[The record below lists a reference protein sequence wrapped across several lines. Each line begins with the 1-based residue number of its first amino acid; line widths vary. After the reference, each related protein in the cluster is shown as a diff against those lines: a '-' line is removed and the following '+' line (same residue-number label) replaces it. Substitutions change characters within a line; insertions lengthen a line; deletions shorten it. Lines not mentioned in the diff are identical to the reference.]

1 MFKRSY
7 DNGIDWLIGTGR
19 ERGNLHNLEGKELFK
34 IFDESWKQKYKPK
47 DFVTHII
54 NYKNNRNSNSYKPE
68 LPHSVYQDKNK
79 VIASQTRHWIKP
91 LMKNYCSCILA
102 FGLINYLNCC
112 ELWMLQPNLFYFHEN
127 VTTRGADWLPKSCVT
142 DEEFNAIYAF
152 FQADIKETRK
162 VDWKDALTDAL
173 HTFDLAFGIA
183 SGNKQFQVIC
193 PLHDD
198 TEASLSI
205 NIEDQA
211 WTCHG
216 GCGAGY
222 FHTFIAR
229 VKGQYWHEIKA
240 NYLTDEIKLVNP
252 NPPQSISEEPEG
264 KKLKLI
270 DTEPLNESHPLVT
283 EYGFDLEYLNS
294 WGVKTALKQ
303 ISSTPEF
310 DIGNYAMPY
319 IVDGKVKA
327 YAVRFSPEEAKR
339 EERRFDITKG
349 FKRSKHLLGIHW
361 IEDNPNL
368 LILVEGGK
376 DAMRLG
382 SFGYNSVATFTSGM
396 SEHQL
401 ELIKEINPIEIC
413 VALDNDNAGRNARV
427 KAISDLKAANLN
439 VSLINLNEYKDFGDI
454 KDKDIVDKYV
464 TSRILM

>member
-1 MFKRSY
+1 
-7 DNGIDWLIGTGR
+7 
-19 ERGNLHNLEGKELFK
+19 
-34 IFDESWKQKYKPK
+34 
-47 DFVTHII
+47 
-54 NYKNNRNSNSYKPE
+54 
-68 LPHSVYQDKNK
+68 
-79 VIASQTRHWIKP
+79 
-91 LMKNYCSCILA
+91 
-102 FGLINYLNCC
+102 
-112 ELWMLQPNLFYFHEN
+112 LQF
-127 VTTRGADWLPKSCVT
+127 
-142 DEEFNAIYAF
+142 
-152 FQADIKETRK
+152 
-162 VDWKDALTDAL
+162 
-173 HTFDLAFGIA
+173 
-183 SGNKQFQVIC
+183 
-193 PLHDD
+193 
-198 TEASLSI
+198 
-205 NIEDQA
+205 
-211 WTCHG
+211 
-216 GCGAGY
+216 
-222 FHTFIAR
+222 
-229 VKGQYWHEIKA
+229 
-240 NYLTDEIKLVNP
+240 
-252 NPPQSISEEPEG
+252 
-264 KKLKLI
+264 
-270 DTEPLNESHPLVT
+270 
-283 EYGFDLEYLNS
+283 LNS

-454 KDKDIVDKYV
+454 KDKDIGDEFV